1 MYAGMPTTQSGSF
14 TMTTISIKSAFESR
28 GDAGNGYSSKT
39 FARFQQYLNT
49 FQSRVEARYANA
61 TYPAATGLQGKFD
74 PANGTVDKYS
84 SDVMIPAFLAAYT
97 GGGDINSPVGHFP
110 ESGTHAAQLDRILQR
125 PGLPA
130 LDTGPLQERHP
141 EPLLQEH
148 LLCGGLQYVQQLDGV
163 HGRPGIHT
171 KHYGQCY
178 HPEQHVRHQFLSI
191 NEAFSPLAGL
201 DLTLNNNMTVKVEYR
216 KTRVLTP
223 EHDRG
228 PVE

>member
-97 GGGDINSPVGHFP
+97 GGGDINSPLDIFPSLARMLPNWTVSYKGLAYLPWIRDHFK
-110 ESGTHAAQLDRILQR
+110 SVT
-125 PGLPA
+125 
-130 LDTGPLQERHP
+130 
-141 EPLLQEH
+141 
-148 LLCGGLQYVQQLDGV
+148 
-163 HGRPGIHT
+163 
-171 KHYGQCY
+171 
-178 HPEQHVRHQFLSI
+178 
-191 NEAFSPLAGL
+191 
-201 DLTLNNNMTVKVEYR
+201 
-216 KTRVLTP
+216 
-223 EHDRG
+223 
-228 PVE
+228 